1 MEWLRRSA
9 RRLRMLAR
17 RDSVER
23 AMQAEIEHH
32 IACETADH
40 VRHGMSPA
48 EARRRA
54 LVDFGGVESIKEEG
68 RDARGTRM
76 LEDLDADLRYAGR
89 VLRRK
94 PALALGAILTFA
106 LGIGAASAIFS
117 VVYGILLRPLPYHRP
132 DRLVVLWERNVP
144 KDRDRNVVSIE
155 NFEAWRARAKS
166 FDEVTAVTPTSFTL
180 AGGAAPER
188 VIGAEIS
195 PAYFRTLGVAPALGR
210 DFEPADA
217 NSGLAIILS
226 DAFWKRSFSGDP
238 GVIGRS
244 LPISGQS
251 FTVLGVMPAGFD
263 APRFGWLGEQQAWF
277 PLVKTAQKI
286 SWGRFLLVV
295 ARLRGQVS
303 VAQARAEMTAI
314 SAQREK
320 ESPENTGWSASVAP
334 LGDEIT
340 GAARPKLL
348 VLLGAVAL
356 LLAMAVTNVAML
368 TLSSMRRRALELA
381 IRRAMG
387 ATDSRLFRQL
397 FSQSALVA
405 VLGTA
410 VGLFATPIAV
420 QLLVS
425 VLPPDMPRHSDIH
438 VDAAVLLVTIS
449 VAALATL
456 LFGSVAAIKG
466 RRAAVIVQAVQASGD
481 TRASARTGGTALVAT
496 EIALALALGVLAM
509 LMVRTL
515 AGLSSVDLGF
525 EPGRVAVARVA
536 LPENRYAAP
545 ASQTAFFDRLLER
558 VRVIPGVRSAGLIS
572 TRPFGGLGPATT
584 VADPLVPGLPEPSG
598 IVADVRFADAAA
610 FDVLRVPLLAGML
623 FDRTDAGDFPMRAV
637 ISADLARSLWPR
649 ESAVGRRLSVAMYDG
664 ITPEIIGVVG
674 QVHLIDARTAP
685 PPVVYLSASRFP
697 SSVRDL
703 IVRVDGQPES
713 VVPSLRSAAAAID
726 SALPLYSVT
735 TLPRLVDT
743 SIASDRF
750 TTLLLSV
757 FGLTSLSLAGVGVFG
772 VFADEVGRRRKEIG
786 IRLALGARH
795 SQVVLQIV
803 ARALGRATA
812 GITIGAAV
820 AFLFARAMAGLLFG
834 VTPSDPAS
842 FAGVATAVLVI
853 ALVATVIPAVQAIR
867 RAPLSA
873 LREGQ

>member
-1 MEWLRRSA
+1 MEWLRRAA

-17 RDSVER
+17 RESVER

-76 LEDLDADLRYAGR
+76 VEDLGGDLRYAAR
-89 VLRRK
+89 VLRRH
-94 PALALGAILTFA
+94 PALALGAVLTFT

-117 VVYGILLRPLPYHRP
+117 VVYGVLLRPLPYHRP
-132 DRLVVLWERNVP
+132 ERLVVVWERNVP
-144 KDRDRNVVSIE
+144 QDRDRNVVSVG

-166 FDEVTAVTPTSFTL
+166 FDEVTAVTPISFTL
-180 AGGAAPER
+180 SGGGSPER
-188 VIGAEIS
+188 VVGAEIS
-195 PAYFRTLGVAPALGR
+195 PAYFRMLGVAPALGR

-217 NSGLAIILS
+217 SSGLAIILS
-226 DAFWKRSFSGDP
+226 DAFWKRRFGGDP

-244 LPISGQS
+244 LPISDQF
-251 FTVLGVMPAGFD
+251 FTVVGVMPAGF
-263 APRFGWLGEQQAWF
+263 APPRFGWLGEQQAWF
-277 PLVKTAQKI
+277 PFVKTAQKI

-303 VAQARAEMTAI
+303 VAHARAEMTAI
-314 SAQREK
+314 AAQREK

-334 LGDEIT
+334 LVDEIT
-340 GAARPKLL
+340 GTARPTLL

-368 TLSSMRRRALELA
+368 TLSSMRRRSLELA
-381 IRRAMG
+381 IRRALG
-387 ATDSRLFRQL
+387 ATDGRLFRQL
-397 FSQSALVA
+397 FAQSAFVA
-405 VLGTA
+405 LIGTA
-410 VGLFATPIAV
+410 VGLLATPIAV
-420 QLLVS
+420 RLLVG
-425 VLPPDMPRHSDIH
+425 VLPPDVPRHTDIH
-438 VDAAVLLVTIS
+438 VDAPVLLVTIS
-449 VAALATL
+449 VAGLATL

-466 RRAAVIVQAVQASGD
+466 RRAAVMVQAVQAGGE
-481 TRASARTGGTALVAT
+481 TRASPRTGGAGLVAT

-515 AGLSSVDLGF
+515 ARLSSVDLGF
-525 EPGRVAVARVA
+525 EPGGVAVARVA

-545 ASQTAFFDRLLER
+545 ASQTAFFDRLLAQ
-558 VRVIPGVRSAGLIS
+558 VRVIQGVRSAGLIS

-584 VADPLVPGLPEPSG
+584 VADPLVPALPGPSG

-610 FDVLRVPLLAGML
+610 FDVLRVPLLAGTL
-623 FDRTDAGDFPMRAV
+623 FDRTDAGDGPMRAV
-637 ISADLARSLWPR
+637 ISADLARSLWP
-649 ESAVGRRLSVAMYDG
+649 SGSVVGRRLSVAMYNG
-664 ITPEIIGVVG
+664 ITPEIVGVVG

-703 IVRVDGQPES
+703 IVRVDGEPES
-713 VVPSLRSAAAAID
+713 VVPSLRSAVATID
-726 SALPLYSVT
+726 RALPLYSVT

-743 SIASDRF
+743 SVASDRF

-772 VFADEVGRRRKEIG
+772 VFADEVGQRRKELG

-812 GITIGAAV
+812 GITIGTAV

-834 VTPSDPAS
+834 VTPSDTAS
-842 FAGVATAVLVI
+842 FAVVAIAVLVI

-873 LREGQ
+873 LREGH